1 MVIIDIPI
9 AKPAECENRNAGIS
23 NLLEIKGVNQT
34 LVENFASR
42 NLLTPVSGSFWLAA
56 CHGNS
61 VELLVVLG
69 S

>member
-34 LVENFASR
+34 IVENFASR
-42 NLLTPVSGSFWLAA
+42 NLLGYVSA
-56 CHGNS
+56 NS
-61 VELLVVLG
+61 G
-69 S
+69 